1 MKVVKTRLK
10 KNLSANCSTNS
21 VGEEVIKKP
30 LDKKKDATQS
40 SGIRGRTKKTILL
53 NPLSKS
59 ENSPLLEAG
68 ATVVAFSDLKPDG
81 KKASKSSTGLSG
93 SHKPKNKAFID
104 GNSLGGKAPR
114 TFPIFDYGFIEYY
127 DKNQWKKLTILNKNN
142 GLGVFSEN
150 GEYYP
155 LHSFKSLDC
164 GISKAPLRGIG
175 LPDAIGGVFKWLSS
189 CTPSFSSPSIY
200 GHLYGENSNHE
211 IHIKVNKGG
220 IKAIELAKFD
230 VK

>member
-1 MKVVKTRLK
+1 MKVVKAQLK
-10 KNLSANCSTNS
+10 KNLSANSSTSS

-30 LDKKKDATQS
+30 LDKKKDTKQS
-40 SGIRGRTKKTILL
+40 SNIRGRTKKTILL

-59 ENSPLLEAG
+59 ENSPVSEACE
-68 ATVVAFSDLKPDG
+68 TIVTLSSLKSDR
-81 KKASKSSTGLSG
+81 KKTGESSNGLSG
-93 SHKPKNKAFID
+93 SHKSKNKAFMD
-104 GNSLGGKAPR
+104 GNSLGAKASK

-127 DKNQWKKLTILNKNN
+127 DKNQWKKLSILNKNN
-142 GLGVFSEN
+142 DLGVFSEN

-155 LHSFKSLDC
+155 LYSFRNLDTAKSKTSLKMI
-164 GISKAPLRGIG
+164 GIS
-175 LPDAIGGVFKWLSS
+175 DAIGGVFKWLSS

-211 IHIKVNKGG
+211 IHIKVNKDG

-230 VK
+230 IK